1 MYQQHLS
8 DAIQF
13 LDEVEIRLC
22 EAMLNLMMSG
32 ELNNWDK
39 SSPEDDVINVDDSL
53 FEASEDGNI
62 HVLLKLYRQ
71 LRVASQNLHK
81 SR

>member
-1 MYQQHLS
+1 MYQQRLS
-8 DAIQF
+8 DAVQF
-13 LDEVEIRLC
+13 LDEVEIRVY

-32 ELNNWDK
+32 ELNNWDQ

-62 HVLLKLYRQ
+62 QVLLKLCRQ
-71 LRVASQNLHK
+71 IRVASKNLHK